1 MKMNERQKEAITTP
15 LGPTLVVA
23 GPGSGKTTVIVERIN
38 HLITEEY
45 CKENN
50 ILVITFT
57 KAAAKEMEERYKGKY
72 GASRVTFGTFH
83 SVFYRILKQYDRIK
97 YDLNNLISED
107 NKKYI
112 ISNMHKATKDDT
124 EDFVDLFLSDIT
136 LMKNQLISLENYNPS
151 GIPKEVFEKVYT
163 MYETH
168 KQQHN
173 LFDFDDMLVD
183 CYNIL
188 KTNEDIRAICENR
201 YKHILIDEF
210 QDINTV
216 QFKAIKLIKQN
227 NNDIFVVGDDDQSI
241 YSFRGAKPEILLDF
255 PKFFE
260 GAQKIILDTNYRSI
274 PKIIEV
280 SNQLIMNN
288 KNRVGKKMKSSRKGE
303 LQPEIV
309 KCTDDRQQAD
319 GILGQIREYN
329 DINFNYSE
337 MAVIYRTNKQARH
350 LVEALLRNNIPFHI
364 RDGMDTLYSHWLTK
378 DILAYL
384 KLADNPKSVEH
395 FERIANK
402 PSRYIT
408 REIIRKHVSLPELLK
423 DKTLAKWQ
431 HEPLDI
437 LKNHLTRIKDK
448 KLKDAI
454 RYIQK
459 VVDYEGY
466 LKDYAKYRNIPFTN
480 IQDSV
485 DELIDSA
492 EGFETYQEWE
502 AHLQEV
508 AENVKRM
515 QNMQANNAITLT
527 TMHGAKG
534 LEFDIVF
541 LIDIIED
548 VMPHKK
554 SSTDMQIE
562 EERRLLYVA
571 ITRAKQYLYIYTP
584 KLRYTKSVQESPFI
598 KEMNLSVN

>member
-1 MKMNERQKEAITTP
+1 MEMNERQREAITTP

-57 KAAAKEMEERYKGKY
+57 KASAKEMEERYKDKY
-72 GASRVTFGTFH
+72 GVSKVTFGTFH
-83 SVFYRILKQYDRIK
+83 SVFYRILRQYDRIK
-97 YDLNNLISED
+97 YDLNNLISEEK
-107 NKKYI
+107 KKYI

-124 EDFVDLFLSDIT
+124 EDFVELFLSDIT
-136 LMKNQLISLENYNPS
+136 LMKNQLISLEHYNPS
-151 GIPKEVFEKVYT
+151 GIPKEVFETVYT
-163 MYETH
+163 HYESY
-168 KQQHN
+168 KQQHS

-183 CYNIL
+183 CYDVL
-188 KTNEDIRAICENR
+188 KTNEDVRASCENR

-210 QDINTV
+210 QDINIV
-216 QFKAIKLIKQN
+216 QFETIKLLKQQT
-227 NNDIFVVGDDDQSI
+227 NDIFVVGDDDQSI

-260 GAQKIILDTNYRSI
+260 GAKKVVLDTNYRSI

-280 SNQLIMNN
+280 SNELIMNN
-288 KNRVGKKMKSSRKGE
+288 KNRVGKVMKPSKAGE
-303 LQPEIV
+303 VEPKLV
-309 KCTDDRQQAD
+309 RCNDDRHQATV
-319 GILGQIREYN
+319 ILERIREY
-329 DINFNYSE
+329 INKDFDYANI
-337 MAVIYRTNKQARH
+337 AVIYRTNIQARH
-350 LVEALLRNNIPFHI
+350 LVEALLRYNIPFNI
-364 RDGMDTLYSHWLTK
+364 RDGMSALYSHWMTK

-384 KLADNPKSVEH
+384 KLADDLKSVEQ

-408 REIIRKHVSLPELLK
+408 KEIIRKHLSLPELLK
-423 DKTLAKWQ
+423 DKTLTKWQ
-431 HEPLDI
+431 REPLDI

-448 KLKDAI
+448 NLKDAI

-466 LKDYAKYRNIPFTN
+466 LKEYAKYRNIPFTN

-502 AHLQEV
+502 ANLKDV
-508 AENVKRM
+508 AENVKHV
-515 QNMQANNAITLT
+515 QNKQATNAVTLT

-548 VMPHKK
+548 IMPHKK
-554 SSTDMQIE
+554 SSTDLQIE

-571 ITRAKQYLYIYTP
+571 ITRAKQHLYIYTP
-584 KLRYTKSVQESPFI
+584 KSKYTKSVEESPFI
-598 KEMNLSVN
+598 KEMNLFEH